1 MVKCKNCGNEADD
14 KAVFCSKCGAKIT
27 LRNSKKFSITPSVS
41 VDFSSEML
49 DYIKVYSPFIRSLS
63 ANHEKVLREVKDA
76 YIGNYLYYG
85 GKVVDDD
92 FLFDYIYEHDDDF
105 IFDRS
110 KVWVDTIELRQ
121 RFDEFYEV
129 ASVKETMN
137 AISEWN
143 LNQLDSEVISD
154 LILDFVVES
163 KHYQELNELYTNAFK
178 NLNFENFAFGNLD
191 VKDFDWME
199 FAATVQTTHIHDIV
213 DENYRLVDVC
223 EAWLAESAV
232 YIYKQI
238 VESGKVKPVDF
249 MKDCTCDSR
258 YRMNEMVWSRTKKIF
273 TDYEN
278 KEISKDDAI
287 AGLCDCISQYPYCI
301 VTYLCIYEISYEL
314 WGRLK
319 EVARFCGFN
328 EYLCLFPETLSR
340 NDFKDYVHSQLEK
353 CHFIF

>member
-1 MVKCKNCGNEADD
+1 MVKCTKCGSEADD

-27 LRNSKKFSITPSVS
+27 SGNGKTFSITPSVS
-41 VDFSSEML
+41 VDFSGEMV

-63 ANHEKVLREVKDA
+63 ANHKKVLREVEDT
-76 YIGNYLYYG
+76 YIGRYFYYD
-85 GKVVDDD
+85 GKVVDND
-92 FLFDYIYEHDDDF
+92 FLFDYIDEY
-105 IFDRS
+105 FDRS
-110 KVWVDTIELRQ
+110 KARVDTIELRQ
-121 RFDEFYEV
+121 RFNEFYEV
-129 ASVKETMN
+129 ASVKNTMN
-137 AISEWN
+137 AISKWN
-143 LNQLDSEVISD
+143 LNQPDPEVISN
-154 LILDFVVES
+154 LISDFVEKS

-199 FAATVQTTHIHDIV
+199 FVAGVDITRIHDII
-213 DENYRLVDVC
+213 DETYRLVDVC

-232 YIYKQI
+232 YIYKRI

-249 MKDCTCDSR
+249 MRDCTCDSR
-258 YRMNEMVWSRTKKIF
+258 YRMNEMVWNRTKKIF
-273 TDYEN
+273 ADYEN
-278 KEISKDDAI
+278 KKISKDDAI
-287 AGLCDCISQYPYCI
+287 AGLCGCISQYPYCL
-301 VTYLCIYEISYEL
+301 VTYLCMDLISYEP

-340 NDFKDYVHSQLEK
+340 NSFKDYVHSQLEK